1 MGVEMASTIRPSDA
15 GLRGIMVANLSEWAD
30 LSEDEAGLIAA
41 AWLAPEKAD
50 WDKYFHL
57 TGLMALRLH
66 PDPALLAEEDYTL
79 MHRAQTG
86 SHDRAEGMLA
96 AMQKTAP
103 ERYRNLP
110 AFRTMV
116 SRLHARFK

>member
-1 MGVEMASTIRPSDA
+1 MGTEMASAARVSDV
-15 GLRGIMVANLSEWAD
+15 GLKAIMVANLREWA
-30 LSEDEAGLIAA
+30 SAGEDDAGSIAS
-41 AWLAPEKAD
+41 AWLDPYNAD
-50 WDKYFHL
+50 WTAYFHMTDQL
-57 TGLMALRLH
+57 SRRMR